1 MRMEYDSKSK
11 EKEKMITSFPHYAID
26 GISSDGTSHD
36 EHFSSDD
43 GFLFHGFDERCS
55 VHVQL
60 VGMFDGSDFRPCHAF
75 VQTSV
80 VRVNGRYVQMRHDV
94 SVHRHVLTHVQPEN
108 RTVLNYNSH
117 PKKQSNKHA
126 NCSICISSS
135 LPTCRCLIIFSHRV
149 PMRFPVS
156 DYRKRY
162 ISKTPEFRVV

>member
-43 GFLFHGFDERCS
+43 GFLFHGFDEGCS

-94 SVHRHVLTHVQPEN
+94 SVHRHVLTHVQSEN

-117 PKKQSNKHA
+117 PKNKA
-126 NCSICISSS
+126 TNMR
-135 LPTCRCLIIFSHRV
+135 TVRFAFRHRYQ
-149 PMRFPVS
+149 PV
-156 DYRKRY
+156 
-162 ISKTPEFRVV
+162 VV